1 MGFKI
6 SFKEEDAGQSF
17 TIIEEGKY
25 EATIVSA
32 EANEWNDTYSIKFG
46 VEIRSDV
53 QQKHQGGKILFNDIY
68 VSPGMAEYEENRI
81 KKVAAFMKAT
91 GQNPNVEIDLNDLCR
106 DVIGKNVLVYVKHKN
121 DKEGKPWPRVTFV
134 APSAI
139 AGTQVSNNGANNK
152 GLVNVD
158 ESELPF

>member
-32 EANEWNDTYSIKFG
+32 EDNEWNDAYSIKFG

-68 VSPGMAEYEENRI
+68 VSPGMPEYEETRI

-91 GQNPNVEIDLNDLCR
+91 GQNPNVEIELKDLCR
-106 DVIGKNVLVYVKHKN
+106 DIIGKNVLVYVKHKN
-121 DKEGKPWPRVTFV
+121 DKEGKAWPRVTFV
-134 APSAI
+134 APSAV
-139 AGTQVSNNGANNK
+139 AGNQVSNNVRNNK
-152 GLVNVD
+152 SPVNVQQED
-158 ESELPF
+158 LPF